1 MNGVSDYIVAID
13 LGSTKI
19 VGSLGKKE
27 GDGKIRILSMEQTPV
42 KTEVSRGV
50 IHNIEEVSKS
60 VLDLVQLLSDN
71 EESTCKIDQ
80 VYVGLNGYTIRT
92 EDVSSTTYLSGDELV
107 NESHL
112 DELSDDAQT
121 QISENLDV
129 MDIFTQEF
137 LVDGKSDLNPVGSMP
152 QRVEGHYKI
161 VGGKSAI
168 LKNLET
174 CFERIDLHY
183 DTILGPVASAEA
195 ILRPEDKS
203 KGSVAIDF
211 GAETT
216 SICIY
221 KGNLVRYVAVLPFGG
236 SNITKD
242 LSQLNID
249 EEEAET
255 IKLNKGTAIHYSEQI
270 SEDSQ
275 ENVPEKMSDFDKSIN
290 DIMVARVEEIVENIW
305 AQIRYSGI
313 DPLKLTEGIVLTG
326 GTSQMP
332 GLTELLNKKTDMPV
346 RIGDPGQYLVPES
359 ADLYGEPGF
368 SLVIG
373 LLLLGK
379 EGCCSIPKAVP
390 VEARKSEI
398 PQEQTLGGG
407 FDSIET
413 DEPLHEKPKKPEKIK
428 KPEKPKKNLFGNMIK
443 NLFDDEDL

>member
-19 VGSLGKKE
+19 IGSLGKKE
-27 GDGKIRILSMEQTPV
+27 SDGKIRILSMEQVPV
-42 KTEVSRGV
+42 NTEVSRGV

-60 VLDLVQLLSDN
+60 VVDLIQLLSDN
-71 EESTCKIDQ
+71 EASICKIDQ

-92 EDVSSTTYLSGDELV
+92 EDVSSMICLSGDELL
-107 NESHL
+107 NEGHL

-121 QISENLDV
+121 QITENLDV

-137 LVDGKSDLNPVGSMP
+137 LVDGKLDLNPVGSMP

-174 CFERIDLHY
+174 CFERINLQY
-183 DTILGPVASAEA
+183 ETILGPVASAEA

-242 LSQLNID
+242 LLQLNID
-249 EEEAET
+249 EEEAEI
-255 IKLNKGTAIHYSEQI
+255 IKLDKGTAIHYSEQI
-270 SEDSQ
+270 AEDSE
-275 ENVPEKMSDFDKSIN
+275 ENMLEKMSDFDKTAN
-290 DIMVARVEEIVENIW
+290 DIMVARLEEIVENIW

-326 GTSQMP
+326 GTSRIL
-332 GLTELLNKKTDMPV
+332 GLTELLKKKTDMAV
-346 RIGDPGQYLVPES
+346 RIGKSGQYLVPES
-359 ADLYGEPGF
+359 ADLYGEPGY
-368 SLVIG
+368 SLAIG

-379 EGCCSIPKAVP
+379 EGCCSIPEEVP
-390 VEARKSEI
+390 IEVRKSEI
-398 PQEQTLGGG
+398 SQEQTLGGG
-407 FDSIET
+407 FDSIHTE
-413 DEPLHEKPKKPEKIK
+413 EPSHEKPKKIK